1 MAQKEKSDR
10 QASIDKLASPEQ
22 LDVLIQ
28 VTSPAGWL
36 ALATI
41 GVLLIGVMAW
51 GVAGEIPTRVNGQG
65 ILAAGEYFTV
75 RAAARGSLSD
85 LFVEVGDYVTAGQEV
100 ATIDQPTL
108 EQDKNAARL
117 RYQQARDQY
126 DDLRRTH
133 QANVAD
139 WEDAIRGYEDSIARL
154 DEDLADERE
163 KVGDPNYAQSRVEE
177 KMDALRERIKDYQ
190 RRIDQTEQRIRESR
204 NRLRS
209 AKDQADRAEQE
220 WTRLRERQSR
230 FARVTTGH
238 AGRIVETPARPGDK
252 VQRGEVLVRGVSE
265 YADGFKATFFVDSGV
280 AAEIRKG
287 MTVEVSPT
295 NIKKE
300 EFGYLKGEVIERSP
314 EPLTRDS
321 MLRVLGGVED
331 RVKEFLRGRGA
342 VYLVRAKLF
351 AAETPTGYEWSSG
364 RGPESGS
371 LVANQKIKV
380 NVITKTRAP
389 YTLVIPML
397 RKTVGM
403 Q

>member
-1 MAQKEKSDR
+1 MAKKEKSDR
-10 QASIDKLASPEQ
+10 QAAIDKLASPEQ

-41 GVLLIGVMAW
+41 GVLLLGVVAW
-51 GVAGEIPTRVNGQG
+51 GVAGDIPTRVSGEG
-65 ILAAGEYFTV
+65 ILAAGDYFAIQ
-75 RAAARGSLSD
+75 AAARGSLSE
-85 LFVEVGDYVTAGQEV
+85 LYVEVGDYVTPGQEV

-108 EQDKNAARL
+108 EDDKNAARL
-117 RYQQARDQY
+117 RYEQARSQFQ
-126 DDLRRTH
+126 DLRSTY
-133 QANVAD
+133 QANVSD
-139 WEDAIRGYEDSIARL
+139 WRDSIRGYEDSIATL
-154 DEDLADERE
+154 EQELAEERQ
-163 KVGDPNYAQSRVEE
+163 KLGDPNYAQNRVQE
-177 KMDALRERIKDYQ
+177 KIDGIRERIKDYE
-190 RRIDQTEQRIRESR
+190 RRINQTEQRIRESR

-209 AKDQADRAEQE
+209 AEDQAARAEQE
-220 WTRLRERQSR
+220 WNRLRQRESR
-230 FARVTTGH
+230 FARVRTGH

-265 YADGFKATFFVDSGV
+265 YPDGFQAAFFVDSAV
-280 AAEIRKG
+280 AAEIKKG

-300 EFGYLKGEVIERSP
+300 EYGYLKGEVVERSP

-321 MLRVLGGVED
+321 MLRILGGVED
-331 RVKEFLRGRGA
+331 RVQEFLRGRGA

-351 AAETPTGYEWSSG
+351 EGDTPTGYEWSSG
-364 RGPESGS
+364 RGPEADS